1 MAYYNK
7 LKDKLRPESGLPEG
21 YEWDSMKQGI
31 FDKMPQ
37 KKKRRNG
44 ILFFLLGLVCI
55 GGITWYILAQH
66 ENKSL
71 GKDTNKAIVHS
82 TNKTKE
88 SKLAN
93 NTNEDKTNIEEIQ
106 GNTESNITNTHVASE
121 EVKAKN
127 PAATI
132 TTQQKNQKRS
142 KKPIFPALHE
152 SQTVKKE
159 AVVMTE
165 SVQSSDNTVAKK
177 ENTIQQNTVA
187 ENLFSPGNQESETRT
202 VFEIQTILSLPYLSF
217 MVQSTE
223 GLHLDQPEL
232 TSFKKPV
239 NKPFIVAKDICFG
252 GGTVLWNRHQKNDQI
267 FSSADHHATIIE
279 KELPGLSVFVRADL
293 FTSRNIFVSTGL
305 DYQRWYSDYFYT
317 GTKTEI
323 KNVNVVTMVEYNL
336 ISGSQTEII
345 ENVSRSVSENRKFR
359 NRNEMTMLH
368 LPLLLGYQYRLSR
381 WFVKGSFGPV
391 FTLHTGGS
399 GKKLIGN
406 DVIEYKG
413 ISPDIKS
420 RFAVSAGAQLNIG
433 YQLTPSW
440 LVCAQASWFKSL
452 QNTSNQ
458 ESSVNKP
465 SMVGLG
471 LAVGYGF

>member
-71 GKDTNKAIVHS
+71 GKDTNKPIVHS

-88 SKLAN
+88 SILAN

-106 GNTESNITNTHVASE
+106 GNTESNITNTDVASE
-121 EVKAKN
+121 EVKAGN
-127 PAATI
+127 SAATI
-132 TTQQKNQKRS
+132 STQPKNQKRS
-142 KKPIFPALHE
+142 KKSIFPALHE

-187 ENLFSPGNQESETRT
+187 ENPFSPGNQESEIRT

-223 GLHLDQPEL
+223 VLRFDQPEL

-239 NKPFIVAKDICFG
+239 NKPFIVAKDICVG

-267 FSSADHHATIIE
+267 FSSAGHNATVVE

-305 DYQRWYSDYFYT
+305 DYQRWYSDYFYD

-323 KNVNVVTMVEYNL
+323 KNVNVVTTIEYNL

-368 LPLLLGYQYRLSR
+368 FPLLLGYQYRLSR
-381 WFVKGSFGPV
+381 WFVKGSIGPV
-391 FTLHTGGS
+391 FTIHTGGS

-440 LVCAQASWFKSL
+440 FVCAQASWFKSL